1 MKSKVI
7 LETNIKKEYEVLS
20 FELSEKG
27 RRKWAGFQAIKL
39 GHGDKG
45 IVHRATGLD
54 YKTINRGITEI
65 ENGDGL
71 ELGRIRTS
79 GGGRKLFLLGSYFCE
94 CPYLLLL
101 NFLVVIWGYLFYFHL
116 CKMFH

>member
-1 MKSKVI
+1 MKSKLI

-39 GHGDKG
+39 GHGGKG

-54 YKTINRGITEI
+54 YKTA
-65 ENGDGL
+65 
-71 ELGRIRTS
+71 
-79 GGGRKLFLLGSYFCE
+79 LL
-94 CPYLLLL
+94 
-101 NFLVVIWGYLFYFHL
+101 H
-116 CKMFH
+116 